1 MSTTFCLFFFNDT
14 ATTEIYTLS
23 LHDALPISATA
34 VRPRVRAQIEAGR
47 FLASLPGN
55 GLDRRLDVAA
65 LRAMAQRVIHQ
76 HAGEH
81 CLRDRRRADAHARV
95 VAAGGLHRGRLAFA
109 VDRAARKADARG
121 RLRRDA
127 HQDVLAGRDAA
138 QRSARVVREKTLRRQ
153 LVAVLG
159 AFLLDRGE
167 AGTDLHAFDGV
178 DAHHRRSDVGVEPA
192 VDRLAPADRNAA
204 RDDVHPRAAGIA
216 RSAQFV
222 HELLESRHDGRIR
235 REKRIFVDRIPRL
248 ERDRVRAEL
257 REMPAHLD
265 AIPLAQPFL
274 GDRSRGDADH
284 GLASGGPAAAAIVAQ
299 AVFLPV
305 RVVGVTGA
313 EGVGER
319 AVVPAPLVF
328 VSDDK
333 TDRRARG
340 PALENA
346 REDLDA
352 VGLLA
357 LRDVAGAAGLAPVE
371 LSLDVAF
378 RELEPGRTAVHD
390 AAIRGPVALAKRS
403 HAIQQAEGVAGHGK
417 SRKERS
423 ASLA

>member
-1 MSTTFCLFFFNDT
+1 MGVARMPTQGSW
-14 ATTEIYTLS
+14 
-23 LHDALPISATA
+23 
-34 VRPRVRAQIEAGR
+34 RPVVCTVVGSPLRSIER
-47 FLASLPGN
+47 
-55 GLDRRLDVAA
+55 
-65 LRAMAQRVIHQ
+65 
-76 HAGEH
+76 
-81 CLRDRRRADAHARV
+81 
-95 VAAGGLHRGRLAFA
+95 RGRRMLE
-109 VDRAARKADARG
+109 VG
-121 RLRRDA
+121 L
-127 HQDVLAGRDAA
+127 
-138 QRSARVVREKTLRRQ
+138 SAMLTRM
-153 LVAVLG
+153 
-159 AFLLDRGE
+159 
-167 AGTDLHAFDGV
+167 
-178 DAHHRRSDVGVEPA
+178 SWP
-192 VDRLAPADRNAA
+192 
-204 RDDVHPRAAGIA
+204 
-216 RSAQFV
+216 
-222 HELLESRHDGRIR
+222 
-235 REKRIFVDRIPRL
+235 
-248 ERDRVRAEL
+248 AEL

-390 AAIRGPVALAKRS
+390 AAVRGPVALAKRS

-417 SRKERS
+417 SRKER
-423 ASLA
+423 AARLA